1 VVGEPFS
8 ANPERR
14 IFPSPT
20 LTTSPLQVNEV
31 EDRLLLSCNINAGL
45 FSPDASGERLGL
57 NCDVKTN
64 DGNMLGNVIVSYKTV
79 NGKGKV
85 DFNMSKNLI
94 GNIITDGLNLES
106 LIGTIGNLLS

>member
-1 VVGEPFS
+1 M
-8 ANPERR
+8 
-14 IFPSPT
+14 
-20 LTTSPLQVNEV
+20 

-64 DGNMLGNVIVSYKTV
+64 NGNALGNVIISYKTV

-94 GNIITDGLNLES
+94 GNIITDGLDLETI
-106 LIGTIGNLLS
+106 IGSIGKLLS